1 MLLRKME
8 ENCMEEIRV
17 ITKDAVV
24 EPVPRGVICG
34 VGCASGFFCF

>member
-17 ITKDAVV
+17 ITESTVAG
-24 EPVPRGVICG
+24 PTPRGVICG